1 MALVQLRN
9 RMYRD
14 VTIDTIKVH
23 LFYIQVRNELENVV
37 NLIDM

>member
-9 RMYRD
+9 RMYRE
-14 VTIDTIKVH
+14 VTIHTIKVH
-23 LFYIQVRNELENVV
+23 LFYIQDRNELENAV